1 MPRVVSSFSTLLLL
15 LAPTARICA
24 DSPAE
29 LATPWKFEAVHLKN
43 GSVLLGLVTEETP
56 QQIRF
61 QNVRRAAGRP
71 TVIIHTTFRRGE
83 IARIEKLPED
93 DHKKLEEHVLALEQ
107 NTPQGEKERMGGLE
121 LKSVAWGLN
130 PRGGWRYESDY
141 FALLSDA
148 PEEIVRRAALRL
160 EQIYGAYARF
170 LPPRHKGGQP
180 TTVLLITDIAEYR
193 KTLAA
198 MNQKVLNL
206 AFFDPAG
213 NRIVC
218 ASDLRQLGDELARL
232 RKLHHDAW
240 DDLKKT
246 EVEYAK
252 LYKGKELAALLQQI
266 TEKRRQLVNADVKN
280 DLLFHQATQL
290 LFATLYH
297 EAFHAYLAGFVY
309 PAKTGEMPRWLN
321 EGLAQIFETALIDAG
336 ELRIGHAD
344 AARLTRAKEAV
355 RKGELIP
362 LADLLRSGP
371 KQFAL
376 SHIGDRQVSDRHY
389 LTSWAVA
396 MYLTFERRLLG
407 SAALDSY
414 VQSLTDGTDVKPAFE
429 ELVGQSLP
437 QLETDL
443 RKYLNQLQP
452 DGSLAGK
459 KD

>member
-1 MPRVVSSFSTLLLL
+1 MRRVVRVLLTLLILT
-15 LAPTARICA
+15 ATAVGPRADTPTV
-24 DSPAE
+24 
-29 LATPWKFEAVHLKN
+29 WKFESVHLKN

-71 TVIIHTTFRRGE
+71 TVIIHTTFKRSE
-83 IARIEKLPED
+83 IAKVEKLPED
-93 DHKKLEEHVLALEQ
+93 EHKKLEEHVQDLEQ

-121 LKSVAWGLN
+121 LKLVAWGLN
-130 PRGGWRYESDY
+130 PKGGWRYESDH
-141 FALLSDA
+141 FTLLSDA

-193 KTLAA
+193 RTLAA

-218 ASDLRQLGDELARL
+218 ASDLRQLGDELAHL
-232 RKLHHDAW
+232 RKVHHDIW

-266 TEKRRQLVNADVKN
+266 TEKRRQLQAADVKN

-309 PAKTGEMPRWLN
+309 PAKAGEMPRWLN

-336 ELRIGHAD
+336 QLRIGHAD
-344 AARLTRAKEAV
+344 AARLARAKEAAK
-355 RKGELIP
+355 KGELVAV
-362 LADLLRSGP
+362 ADLLRSGP

-389 LTSWAVA
+389 LSSWAVA

-407 SAALDSY
+407 SDSLDRY
-414 VQSLTDGTDVKPAFE
+414 VQSLQDGADARTAFE
-429 ELVGQSLP
+429 ELVGQPLP
-437 QLETDL
+437 QFETDL
-443 RKYLNQLQP
+443 RKYLHQLQP
-452 DGSLAGK
+452 DGSLTGK

>member
-1 MPRVVSSFSTLLLL
+1 MRRIVPVL
-15 LAPTARICA
+15 LALFLPLALRA
-24 DSPAE
+24 DTPPSP
-29 LATPWKFEAVHLKN
+29 TPWKFETVHLKN
-43 GSVLLGLVTEETP
+43 GTVLLGLVTEESP
-56 QQIRF
+56 LQIKF
-61 QNVRRAAGRP
+61 QNVRRATGRP
-71 TVIIHTTFRRGE
+71 TVIIHTTFKRSE
-83 IARIEKLPED
+83 IARVERLPDE
-93 DHKKLEEHVLALEQ
+93 DHKKLEEHVQELEQ

-121 LKSVAWGLN
+121 LKPVAWGLN
-130 PRGGWRYESDY
+130 PKGGWRYESDY

-180 TTVLLITDIAEYR
+180 TTILLITDITEYR

-232 RKLHHDAW
+232 RQLHHEIW
-240 DDLKKT
+240 DDLKKKEADYT
-246 EVEYAK
+246 K
-252 LYKGKELAALLQQI
+252 LYKGKDLTSLLQLI
-266 TEKRRQLVNADVKN
+266 TEKRRQLQTADVKN
-280 DLLFHQATQL
+280 EMVFNQATQL

-309 PAKTGEMPRWLN
+309 PARAGELPRWLN
-321 EGLAQIFETALIDAG
+321 EGLAQIFETAQIDAG

-344 AARLTRAKEAV
+344 AARLSRARDALK
-355 RKGELIP
+355 KGTLVP
-362 LADLLRSGP
+362 LTDLLRSEK

-376 SHIGDRQVSDRHY
+376 GHIGDRQVSDRHY
-389 LTSWAVA
+389 LTSWATA
-396 MYLTFERRLLG
+396 FYLTFDRRLLG
-407 SAALDSY
+407 SAALDKY
-414 VQSLTDGTDVKPAFE
+414 VQALQDGTDAKAAFE
-429 ELVGQSLP
+429 ELVGQPLP
-437 QLETDL
+437 QFEADF
-443 RKYLNQLQP
+443 RKFLHLLQA

-459 KD
+459 